1 MITLVT
7 GGARSGKS
15 SFGESLLKDFLKV
28 LYIATSIPFDE
39 EMRERVRKHKD
50 QRPGYWDTLEAYKNF
65 KDEFSNIAYHEY
77 DGIILDCITIMISN
91 ILLESFNEDK
101 ENDYGLIEDKI
112 IYQVDELIEVLKNAG
127 CKVVI
132 VTNEVGS
139 GIVPENKL
147 SREFR
152 DIAGRV
158 NQRIAKAADEVYL
171 VVSGLPVKI
180 KGA

>member
-15 SFGESLLKDFLKV
+15 SFGESLLKDLRKV

-39 EMRERVRKHKD
+39 EMKERVKKHKN
-50 QRPGYWDTLEAYKNF
+50 QRPDYWDTLEAYKNF
-65 KDEFSNIAYHEY
+65 KGEFSNIIYQEY
-77 DGIILDCITIMISN
+77 DGIIVDCITIMISN

-101 ENDYGLIEDKI
+101 ENDYGLLEDNI
-112 IYQVDELIEVLKNAG
+112 MCQVDELIKVLKNTG

-171 VVSGLPVKI
+171 VVSGLPVRI
-180 KGA
+180 KGE